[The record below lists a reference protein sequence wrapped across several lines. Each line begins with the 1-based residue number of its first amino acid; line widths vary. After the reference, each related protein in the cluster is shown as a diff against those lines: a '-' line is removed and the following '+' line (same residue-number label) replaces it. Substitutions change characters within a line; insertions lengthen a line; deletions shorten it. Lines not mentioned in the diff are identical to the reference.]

1 MLQKMKLK
9 TLLFLGFGTVIV
21 MLLIISAAS
30 WNGLNVA
37 DDGFTEY
44 RGLARD
50 SNLAGELQM
59 NLLMVRMNVKD
70 YQITWSQQDIDQ
82 FNEYMV
88 EVRRLMEDAQREI
101 QNPER
106 ARLVDEADRLIQEY
120 EDAFPKVVTLVG
132 QRNDVVSGVMDVQ
145 GVRARQ
151 ALTDII
157 ESAYAAGD
165 AEATYFAGVAQQQ
178 LLLGRLYAIR
188 FLESNSEEDYARGI
202 LELETNLNREI
213 QALDDALENPERRQ
227 LLSELRQSMDQ
238 YVQAFNRVHDIINER
253 NDIITNVLD
262 ANGPLIATALDG
274 VTMSVTADQ
283 DELGP
288 RVQANNASTIR
299 IVLIVSLLA
308 VLVAIA
314 VVIFIVRDVMRK
326 VGGEPVEIERIARE
340 VAEGNLDVR
349 IAEGN
354 KTGILAALVQ
364 MVEQLR
370 RIVSEVRTNADGLA
384 SASEEVSATAQSLSQ
399 SSSEQAASVEETSAS
414 VEEISS
420 SIAQNAEN
428 ARVTDTMAVKSA
440 EQGKEGGEAVAQ
452 TVEAMRNIADKIS
465 IIEDIAYQT
474 NLLALNAAIEA
485 ARAGEHGKGFAVVA
499 AEVRKLA
506 ERSQVAS
513 QEISGLASNSVA
525 VAERAGSLLKDIV
538 PSITKTADL
547 VQEIAA
553 ASNEQAEGTGQITTS
568 MGQMDQITQQNA
580 SASEELASTA
590 EEMSSQAQ
598 QLQDMMSFFKLE
610 IGRRSPANGPPASGA
625 SPAVRASK
633 QKPPKD
639 TNQDLGD
646 YDDSGFE
653 RF

>member
-1 MLQKMKLK
+1 MKLK
-9 TLLFLGFGTVIV
+9 TLLFTGFGAVIV
-21 MLLIISAAS
+21 MLLVVSFAS
-30 WNGLNVA
+30 WNGLNTA
-37 DDGFTEY
+37 DDGFTDY

-50 SNLAGELQM
+50 SNLASELQI

-70 YQITWSQQDIDQ
+70 YQITWSQKDIDE
-82 FNEYMV
+82 FNQYMD
-88 EVRRLMEDAQREI
+88 EVQSLMETAQSEI

-106 ARLVDEADRLIQEY
+106 AGYVDEADRLLGEY
-120 EDAFPKVVTLVG
+120 VEAFPQVVALVG
-132 QRNDVVSGVMDVQ
+132 QRNQVVEGIMDVQ

-151 ALTDII
+151 ALSNII
-157 ESAYAAGD
+157 ETAYSLGD

-188 FLESNSEEDYARGI
+188 FLETNSQEDFDRAI

-213 QALDDALENPERRQ
+213 QALDDVVESPQNQQSLA
-227 LLSELRQSMDQ
+227 ELQQAMDQ
-238 YVQAFNRVHDIINER
+238 YVQAVRRVNDIITER
-253 NDIITNVLD
+253 NSIITNVLD
-262 ANGPLIATALDG
+262 ANGPRIAAALDN
-274 VTMSVTADQ
+274 VTSSVMADQ
-283 DELGP
+283 DVLGP
-288 RVQANNASTIR
+288 QVQESNASTIR

-308 VLVAIA
+308 VIVAIA
-314 VVIFIVRDVMRK
+314 IVIFIVRDVLRK
-326 VGGEPVEIERIARE
+326 VGGEPVEIERIAKE
-340 VAEGNLDVR
+340 VAEGNLDVK
-349 IAEGN
+349 ISEGN
-354 KTGILAALVQ
+354 KTGILAALVE

-414 VEEISS
+414 VEEIAS

-428 ARVTDTMAVKSA
+428 ARVTDTMAVKSSS
-440 EQGKEGGEAVAQ
+440 QGKEGGEAVAQ

-513 QEISGLASNSVA
+513 QEISGLASNSVS
-525 VAERAGSLLKDIV
+525 VAERAGALLEEIV
-538 PSITKTADL
+538 PSIAKTADL

-598 QLQDMMSFFKLE
+598 QLQDMMSFFKLDH
-610 IGRRSPANGPPASGA
+610 GRGSVSRRPSGGSKPKGARVAKQESFDDSAS
-625 SPAVRASK
+625 S
-633 QKPPKD
+633 
-639 TNQDLGD
+639 TGD
-646 YDDSGFE
+646 FDDSGFE

>member
-1 MLQKMKLK
+1 MKLK
-9 TLLFLGFGTVIV
+9 TLLFSGFGAVIL
-21 MLLIISAAS
+21 MLLIVSAAS
-30 WNGLNVA
+30 WNGLNIA

-50 SNLAGELQM
+50 SNLASELQL

-70 YQITWSQQDIDQ
+70 YQITWSQKDIDEFNQ
-82 FNEYMV
+82 FMDV
-88 EVRRLMEDAQREI
+88 TLDLMETAQSEI

-106 ARLVDEADRLIQEY
+106 AGHVDEADSLLQEY
-120 EDAFPKVVTLVG
+120 TEAFPEVVALQG
-132 QRNDVVSGVMDVQ
+132 QRNEVVTGIMDVQ

-151 ALTDII
+151 LLTDLIN
-157 ESAYAAGD
+157 SAFSAGD
-165 AEATYFAGVAQQQ
+165 IEGVFYAGIAQQQ
-178 LLLGRLYAIR
+178 LLLGRLYAVR
-188 FLESNSEEDYARGI
+188 FLENNNQEAYDRAI
-202 LELETNLNREI
+202 LELETNLNREL
-213 QALDDALENPERRQ
+213 QALDENLENPQRRQ
-227 LLSELRQSMDQ
+227 LLTETRETLAE
-238 YVQAFNRVHDIINER
+238 YVQAFNRAHDIVVER
-253 NDIITNVLD
+253 NAIITDVLD
-262 ANGPLIATALDG
+262 ANGPRIAESLNE
-274 VTMSVTADQ
+274 VTLSVMADQ

-288 RVQANNASTIR
+288 RVAASNESTVR

-314 VVIFIVRDVMRK
+314 IVIFIVRDVLRK
-326 VGGEPVEIERIARE
+326 VGGEPVEIERIAKE

-354 KTGILAALVQ
+354 KTGILAALVE
-364 MVEQLR
+364 MVDQLR

-414 VEEISS
+414 VEEIAS

-440 EQGKEGGEAVAQ
+440 AQGKEGGEAVLQ

-513 QEISGLASNSVA
+513 QEISGLASSSVSVA
-525 VAERAGSLLKDIV
+525 EKAGGLLEEIV
-538 PSITKTADL
+538 PSIAKTADL

-598 QLQDMMSFFKLE
+598 QLQDMMSFFKLAH
-610 IGRRSPANGPPASGA
+610 GQSAMSAPRPSGGSRGSSPARVSRQAPSQEKASE
-625 SPAVRASK
+625 S
-633 QKPPKD
+633 
-639 TNQDLGD
+639 GD
-646 YDDSGFE
+646 FDDSGFE

>member
-50 SNLAGELQM
+50 SNLASELQV

-70 YQITWSQQDIDQ
+70 YQITWSQQDVDQ
-82 FNEYMV
+82 FNQYMG

-106 ARLVDEADRLIQEY
+106 AELVDRADRLVQEY

-188 FLESNSEEDYARGI
+188 FLETNSEEDYTRAI

-213 QALDDALENPERRQ
+213 QALDEVLENPQRRQ
-227 LLSELRQSMDQ
+227 LLSELRQSMEQ

-262 ANGPLIATALDG
+262 ANGPVIANALDG

-308 VLVAIA
+308 VLVAIG
-314 VVIFIVRDVMRK
+314 VVVFIVRDVMRK
-326 VGGEPVEIERIARE
+326 VGGEPVEIERIAKE
-340 VAEGNLDVR
+340 VAQGNLDVR

-354 KTGILAALVQ
+354 KTGILAALVE
-364 MVEQLR
+364 MVDQLR

-414 VEEISS
+414 VEQISS

-428 ARVTDTMAVKSA
+428 ARVTDTMAIKSA

-452 TVEAMRNIADKIS
+452 TVDAMRNIADKIS

-538 PSITKTADL
+538 PSIAKTADL

-610 IGRRSPANGPPASGA
+610 IGRRGATSTRTPGGAPPAA
-625 SPAVRASK
+625 TVSK
-633 QKPPKD
+633 QKLSKGS
-639 TNQDLGD
+639 NQDHGD